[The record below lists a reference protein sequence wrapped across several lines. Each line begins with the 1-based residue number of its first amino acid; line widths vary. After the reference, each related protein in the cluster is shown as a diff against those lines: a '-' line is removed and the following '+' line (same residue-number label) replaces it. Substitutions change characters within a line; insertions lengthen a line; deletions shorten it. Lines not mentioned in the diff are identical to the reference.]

1 MGQLDILTTMQAL
14 AGVLIVVVCALG
26 VAALLT
32 SRKIRVEQE
41 KRSLYDIGEEGLRKS
56 LRSRVQKMFE
66 GSGIP
71 LTASEIVNLWV
82 GGTLAVPLLAL
93 TLGAGVTVALALAA
107 VVALLPL
114 LWLRGAE
121 KRNRTKFGDDLGQ
134 VLPLVSSNLKGG
146 LSLRQAI
153 TPVGNNMDEPIKG
166 EFAMLARDID
176 RGMPIE
182 VALVHMGERNENNDV
197 MLLASAVSA
206 QRETGGN
213 LADIVETVANTVRV
227 RTMIRRD
234 IRSKTSQARATAKI
248 LAAMPVIMGV
258 AMCVMNETYREF
270 YMTPTGWMVIGAGVL
285 LEVIGYVMLRRMAN
299 IQAD

>member
-1 MGQLDILTTMQAL
+1 MGQLDILTALQAL
-14 AGVLIVVVCALG
+14 AGVLIVVVSGLG
-26 VAALLT
+26 AAALLT
-32 SRKIRVEQE
+32 SRSIRIEEE
-41 KRSLYDIGEEGLRKS
+41 KRSFYAASEER
-56 LRSRVQKMFE
+56 LRSGLKARAAKMFE
-66 GSGIP
+66 GSGIT

-82 GGTLAVPLLAL
+82 GAVVTVPLLAL
-93 TLGAGVTVALALAA
+93 ALGAQVPVALALAGA
-107 VVALLPL
+107 TALLPI
-114 LWLRGAE
+114 LWLRGTE

-134 VLPLVSSNLKGG
+134 VLPLVASNLKGG

-166 EFAMLARDID
+166 EFARLARDID

-213 LADIVETVANTVRV
+213 LADIVETVANTVRT

-248 LAAMPVIMGV
+248 LAAMPVVMLV
-258 AMCVMNETYREF
+258 VLCLMNEVYRDF
-270 YMTPTGWMVIGAGVL
+270 YSQPGGWAVIAVGAA
-285 LEVIGYVMLRRMAN
+285 LELIGYVMLRKMAD